1 MSLVGRLEDLDLSDI
16 LRIISLSRKSGILSL
31 NDKENEAK
39 IVFRNGLIV
48 SASSTAEKDNI
59 ANSLVKDGTIS
70 LSLLKEAISH
80 LRTIRFRRN
89 LAWVLEER
97 FGQDSE
103 TIESSIRGFVDRI
116 VRSLFGWK
124 EGFFNFELKETLEEI
139 EKLSL
144 NPLQPLLRKGLNP
157 QQVMRGEGE
166 PVSIGLKKN
175 LSAIFSRAYAD
186 EEPLSKEGE
195 EFLSAVRDEIT
206 RVMGEG
212 TEVPRWGPEEDEET
226 VSASPGLR
234 LLRAMV
240 EELNDPNRYTD
251 VSLLVLRFASEIVNR
266 AVLLMVRD
274 KEIIG
279 LGQFGIRLGDGANPE
294 RRVREIRIPV
304 EEHSL
309 FREVLDFKAPLRR
322 KLRRANPWEE
332 YFIRMLGGEQP
343 EESFLGPLIS
353 RGKVVVILYGDNL
366 PERRRIGDTTSL
378 EIFLA
383 QAGMTM
389 EKAYLERRLREVP
402 AIE

>member
-1 MSLVGRLEDLDLSDI
+1 MSLVGRLEDLDLTDI

-31 NDKENEAK
+31 NDKEHEAK

-48 SASSTAEKDNI
+48 SASSTAEKENI
-59 ANSLVKDGTIS
+59 ANALVKDKVVPLT
-70 LSLLKEAISH
+70 LLKEAISH

-97 FGQDSE
+97 FGQDAAKMEVSIQRF
-103 TIESSIRGFVDRI
+103 IERI
-116 VRSLFGWK
+116 VRSLFDWK

-157 QQVMRGEGE
+157 QVVIRTGGESRTGGGGE
-166 PVSIGLKKN
+166 SI
-175 LSAIFSRAYAD
+175 SAIFSKAYSQ
-186 EEPLSKEGE
+186 EETISEEGD

-206 RVMGEG
+206 RVMGDDQDF
-212 TEVPRWGPEEDEET
+212 PRWGQEEEAEPVT
-226 VSASPGLR
+226 ISPGLR

-251 VSLLVLRFASEIVNR
+251 VSLLVLRFASEIMNR
-266 AVLLMVRD
+266 AVLLMLRESEV
-274 KEIIG
+274 IG
-279 LGQFGIRLGDGANPE
+279 LGQFGIRLGDGINPE

-304 EEHSL
+304 EENSV
-309 FREVLDFKAPLRR
+309 FREVVDLRMPVRR

-332 YFIRMLGGEQP
+332 YFIRMLGGELP
-343 EESFLGPLIS
+343 EESFFGPLIS

-378 EIFLA
+378 EIFMA

-389 EKAYLERRLREVP
+389 EKVFLERRLKEVP